1 MKITKNQ
8 LRRIIKEERQ
18 MVLNQSG
25 VDAVMTMAD
34 QADEMYRTLQNTAG
48 QSSVAADLLF
58 KELEEILFEL
68 PAKLEEM
75 AQKMQAQGI
84 EGGLK

>member
-1 MKITKNQ
+1 
-8 LRRIIKEERQ
+8 

-25 VDAVMTMAD
+25 AAAVMAMAD

-48 QSSVAADLLF
+48 QSSVASDLLF
-58 KELEEILFEL
+58 QELEEILFEL

-75 AQKMQAQGI
+75 AQKMQAQGV
-84 EGGLK
+84 EGSLK